1 MAAFPQLHTVAV
13 KVPLEST
20 GSNPSSSLSDL
31 SEPVAGS
38 RSSILLSCTLFT
50 PQPLSHLII
59 VQNGSRAVLP
69 DGTGACHLRPGALH
83 LGLGEPTNELQRSLL
98 VPLTCRPIQFSP
110 TLVDRLSH
118 PPSEKPK
125 STDEVV
131 RQRLAAEAA
140 HIRQQEAEILEKISA
155 ALEKENLDKEKPG
168 MSSEVLGRDIEE
180 VREKVQRMRNERSS
194 RENEEVR
201 RAKEGVVKCYL

>member
-1 MAAFPQLHTVAV
+1 MGAAQSSQTGQEHVISAPE
-13 KVPLEST
+13 PST
-20 GSNPSSSLSDL
+20 SVSVSCERCERIANGHCRVVS
-31 SEPVAGS
+31 PV
-38 RSSILLSCTLFT
+38 
-50 PQPLSHLII
+50 
-59 VQNGSRAVLP
+59 
-69 DGTGACHLRPGALH
+69 
-83 LGLGEPTNELQRSLL
+83 
-98 VPLTCRPIQFSP
+98 LTCRPIQFSP
-110 TLVDRLSH
+110 SLVDRLSH

-180 VREKVQRMRNERSS
+180 SDGP
-194 RENEEVR
+194 R
-201 RAKEGVVKCYL
+201 RVW